1 MTKSG
6 REIVEILEAFDLTR
20 CSHSAAA
27 LVGCDEKTVARYLA
41 VRGAGGDP
49 FAPAVRP
56 SIIDS
61 FLQKIEEW
69 VDRSEGKI
77 RADAAH
83 AKLQAMGFAG
93 AERTT
98 RRAVAEAKERYR
110 AGHRRTYRPWI
121 PEPGMWLQ
129 FDWGEGPR
137 IRGRRT
143 CLFCAWLAWSRYR
156 IVVPAWDHTMG
167 SLLACLDAALRR
179 SGGAPTYLLTDNER
193 TITID
198 RVAGIPV
205 RHPTMV
211 AFGRHYGCQV
221 ASCEPYDPESK
232 GGAEATVKVAK
243 ADLVPTS
250 ANLREDYENFP
261 ALVEACEAFTARVN
275 AREHRETRR
284 PPQEMVAEERA
295 HLHRLPT
302 EPFTAAL
309 GETRRVDDD
318 QTIRFGSVRYST
330 PPGYVDAHVWCRVEG
345 EELVIVAR
353 TQAGLA
359 EIARHELSTPG
370 TPRIRDEHYPNHPP
384 GNGRREPRLRPRSD
398 TEIAFLAIG
407 AGAEQW
413 LREAA
418 ARGVGRVRTRMAE
431 AIELAA
437 LLDHTEVDRALGI
450 AAAAGR
456 FAEGDLASIIQHLGR
471 MEDPA
476 SLVIG
481 DEAHSAQPGTGA
493 WAGFGR

>member
-20 CSHSAAA
+20 CPHSAGA
-27 LVGCDEKTVARYLA
+27 LVGCDEKTVARYVA
-41 VRGAGGDP
+41 VREVGRDP
-49 FAPAVRP
+49 FAPAMRP
-56 SIIDS
+56 SIVDA
-61 FLQKIEEW
+61 LREKVEEW

-83 AKLQAMGFAG
+83 TKLQAMGFSG
-93 AERTT
+93 SERTT
-98 RRAVAEAKERYR
+98 RRAVAEAKQRYR
-110 AGHRRTYRPWI
+110 AGNRRTYRPWI

-137 IRGRRT
+137 ISGRRT
-143 CLFCAWLAWSRYR
+143 HLFCAWLAWSRYR
-156 IVVPAWDHTMG
+156 IVIPAWDHTMG
-167 SLLACLDAALRR
+167 SLLACLDATLRR
-179 SGGAPTYLLTDNER
+179 CEGSPTYLLTDNER

-221 ASCEPYDPESK
+221 HSCEPYDPESK
-232 GGAEATVKVAK
+232 GGAEATVKIAK
-243 ADLVPTS
+243 ADLVPTR
-250 ANLREDYENFP
+250 ANLREDYASF
-261 ALVEACEAFTARVN
+261 ADLAGACETFATGVN

-284 PPQEMVAEERA
+284 VPADVVAEERT
-295 HLHRLPT
+295 HLHRIPA

-345 EELVIVAR
+345 EELVVVAR

-359 EIARHELSTPG
+359 EVARHELSTPG
-370 TPRIRDEHYPNHPP
+370 TPRIADEHYPSHPP
-384 GNGRREPRLRPRSD
+384 GNGRKEPRIRPRAD
-398 TEIAFLAIG
+398 AEIAFLQIG
-407 AGAEQW
+407 AGAERW

-418 ARGVGRVRTRMAE
+418 SHGVTRVRTKMAE
-431 AIELAA
+431 AVSLAA
-437 LLDHTEVDRALGI
+437 LLDPGEVDRALGI

-456 FAEGDLASIIQHLGR
+456 FEGGDLASITAHLGR
-471 MEDPA
+471 MQDPA
-476 SLVIG
+476 LLVSA
-481 DEAHSAQPGTGA
+481 DDAYSAQPGTGA
-493 WAGFGR
+493 WGGFGR